1 MLKSRKKLALL
12 LLAGTS
18 YLASFSGMVQVL
30 PQAQANTPTP
40 QVPTAPLSP
49 TDSRAILDPALQ
61 NVRELTAPQSTSS
74 QARTISRTSNSAIS
88 YDLTTGKVQVGG
100 SLPTTTA
107 RASSLIS
114 PPSPGSSTNVVAE
127 PRTGVQSSTGGA
139 QPRSVIGTDS
149 RTKITSTTAYP
160 WRTVTKLFV
169 TFPKSNSP
177 AGCSGTLIAAQYV
190 LTAGHCVYDKAS
202 GGFAKKIEVI
212 PGLSGTYKPYGS
224 AYSKKIRTY
233 SAWTSS
239 QNSNYD
245 FALITLDRPIGNST
259 GWLGYTTYSSVNG
272 ITGNIAGYPGD
283 KGGTYLYYHS
293 GPISSSTSYRLY
305 YQIDTYGGQ
314 SGSGIYYIDS
324 QNNRYIFGIHTTG
337 VTPSNPSYNSGTRI
351 DAQKYNYITSSI
363 ASGT

>member
-1 MLKSRKKLALL
+1 MLKSRKKLALI

-18 YLASFSGMVQVL
+18 YLASFSGMVQ
-30 PQAQANTPTP
+30 AQANTPTL
-40 QVPTAPLSP
+40 QVPKAPLLP
-49 TDSRAILDPALQ
+49 TDPRAILDPALV
-61 NVRELTAPQSTSS
+61 NVPDVSAPQSSRSQTRTNSS
-74 QARTISRTSNSAIS
+74 TSNSAIS
-88 YDLTTGKVQVGG
+88 YDLATGKVQLGG
-100 SLPTTTA
+100 SLSATTT

-127 PRTGVQSSTGGA
+127 PRTDVQSSAGGA
-139 QPRSVIGTDS
+139 KPRSVIGTDS
-149 RTKITSTTAYP
+149 RTRVTNTTAYP

-177 AGCSGTLIAAQYV
+177 SGCSGTLIAAQYV
-190 LTAGHCVYDKAS
+190 LTAGHCVYNKAS
-202 GGFAKKIEVI
+202 GGYAKKIEVI

-224 AYSKKIRTY
+224 AYAKKIRAYT
-233 SAWTSS
+233 AWTSS

-293 GPISSSTSYRLY
+293 GRISSSTSYRLY

-324 QNNRYIFGIHTTG
+324 QNNRYIFGVHTTG
-337 VTPSNPSYNSGTRI
+337 VTPSSPSYNSGTRI
-351 DAQKYNYITSSI
+351 DAEKYNYITSAI